1 MLFVAYK
8 TPVQLIE
15 TIDKPIGGYLTFR
28 QFLYLLGGAAVAAL
42 FSRPFW
48 RVLSLEA
55 ALVTVL
61 LGVAPACAL
70 AFYKLGSFGLDDYLW
85 GLVHF
90 SLTPKRWPE
99 DLV

>member
-1 MLFVAYK
+1 M
-8 TPVQLIE
+8 
-15 TIDKPIGGYLTFR
+15 
-28 QFLYLLGGAAVAAL
+28 AAL